1 MLTGELNHAIVL
13 VAHHLQNLTKFTS
26 SPSLQVEQRK
36 LPLEQDLLGP
46 GTTGNDLLK
55 HAS

>member
-36 LPLEQDLLGP
+36 LPLEQDLPGP